1 MSQHPA
7 PAGLSD
13 HAAALWD
20 GVTSKYALRIDEL
33 YVLEEACRELDLIA
47 QMVERQRVED
57 LIGRGS
63 MGQDVVAPL
72 VSELRQ
78 HRSAFAAFMRQ
89 LKLPDEP
96 AGGEKPSASES
107 ARHAANARWGN
118 VPG

>member
-7 PAGLSD
+7 PVGLSA

-33 YVLEEACRELDLIA
+33 YVLEEACRELDLIED
-47 QMVERQRVED
+47 MVQRQRTED
-57 LIGRGS
+57 LIGKGS

-96 AGGEKPSASES
+96 AGEKPSASES
-107 ARHAANARWGN
+107 ARKAANARWGN